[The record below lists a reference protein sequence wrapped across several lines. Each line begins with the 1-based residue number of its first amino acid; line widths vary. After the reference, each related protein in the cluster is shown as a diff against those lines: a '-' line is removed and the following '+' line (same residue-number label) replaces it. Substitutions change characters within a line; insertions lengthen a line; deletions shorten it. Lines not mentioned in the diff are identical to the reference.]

1 MLPSASR
8 SGSVSGASPIGNHSG
23 SARLSSVVV
32 VSPATTGMGAAS
44 STSVLAPGHADSTA
58 RSTSTSPGGMT
69 LGTHNEKAM
78 RSGSATIS
86 HDRCPRRTVTDKL
99 VARVV
104 TRFPFPLTESVVQ
117 TVLQR

>member
-32 VSPATTGMGAAS
+32 VVSPATAGIGAAS

-58 RSTSTSPGGMT
+58 RSTSPGGMT
-69 LGTHNEKAM
+69 LGTHTEKAM
-78 RSGSATIS
+78 ESASATIS
-86 HDRCPRRTVTDKL
+86 HDR
-99 VARVV
+99 
-104 TRFPFPLTESVVQ
+104 
-117 TVLQR
+117 